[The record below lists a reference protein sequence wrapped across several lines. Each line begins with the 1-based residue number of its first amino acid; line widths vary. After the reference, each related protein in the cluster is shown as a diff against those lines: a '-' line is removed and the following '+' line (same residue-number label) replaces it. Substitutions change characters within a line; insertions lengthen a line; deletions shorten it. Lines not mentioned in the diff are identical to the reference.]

1 MLRHFLLGKIH
12 RATVTRA
19 DVDYVGSITL
29 DPLLIEAAGFLENE
43 KVDIYDVT
51 NGSRLATYVIPGT
64 PGSGEVGINGAA
76 AHLVQ
81 KGDLVI
87 IAAYGW
93 MTQEESE
100 ALAPGWSSWT
110 TGTASPSSAAS
121 SAPPSACRLSRTEYA
136 LTQSCRSPK
145 TKSEADGPQPANFT
159 ICRRSCR
166 GPGQHQGILSFPHRP
181 APWLSDHDPGEWNDR
196 AGPT

>member
-29 DPLLIEAAGFLENE
+29 DPLLIEAAGFMENE
-43 KVDIYDVT
+43 KIDIYDVT
-51 NGSRLATYVIPGT
+51 NGSRLSTYVIPGV

-93 MTQEESE
+93 MSAEEAE
-100 ALAPGWSSWT
+100 TVAPSLVFVDE
-110 TGTASPSSAAS
+110 
-121 SAPPSACRLSRTEYA
+121 RNRIIE
-136 LTQSCRSPK
+136 
-145 TKSEADGPQPANFT
+145 
-159 ICRRSCR
+159 RRSQERTPLCVAA
-166 GPGQHQGILSFPHRP
+166 FT
-181 APWLSDHDPGEWNDR
+181 D
-196 AGPT
+196 

>member
-19 DVDYVGSITL
+19 DLGYVGSITL
-29 DPLLIEAAGFLENE
+29 DPLLIEAAGFMENE

-51 NGSRLATYVIPGT
+51 NGSRLSTYVIPGV

-81 KGDLVI
+81 EGDLVI

-93 MTQEESE
+93 MTADEAGTLIPKVVFVDERNRVTELRAQERTPLCE
-100 ALAPGWSSWT
+100 AA
-110 TGTASPSSAAS
+110 
-121 SAPPSACRLSRTEYA
+121 
-136 LTQSCRSPK
+136 
-145 TKSEADGPQPANFT
+145 FT
-159 ICRRSCR
+159 
-166 GPGQHQGILSFPHRP
+166 
-181 APWLSDHDPGEWNDR
+181 D
-196 AGPT
+196 

>member
-51 NGSRLATYVIPGT
+51 NGSRIATYVIPGV

-93 MTQEESE
+93 MTAEESE
-100 ALAPGWSSWT
+100 ANAPKVVFVDERNRIT
-110 TGTASPSSAAS
+110 E
-121 SAPPSACRLSRTEYA
+121 RRTQERTPLCA
-136 LTQSCRSPK
+136 Q
-145 TKSEADGPQPANFT
+145 A
-159 ICRRSCR
+159 
-166 GPGQHQGILSFPHRP
+166 FP
-181 APWLSDHDPGEWNDR
+181 D
-196 AGPT
+196 